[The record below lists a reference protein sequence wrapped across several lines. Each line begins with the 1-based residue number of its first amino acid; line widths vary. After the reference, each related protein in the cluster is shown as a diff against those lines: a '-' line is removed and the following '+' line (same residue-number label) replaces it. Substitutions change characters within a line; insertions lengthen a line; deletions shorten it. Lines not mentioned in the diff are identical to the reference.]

1 MILSSYLQHRT
12 PRHVPEL
19 SRFSL
24 PGSLD
29 THGSGE
35 ENMHEVE
42 ELHGDVSVLV
52 HQLLVTALISIIPS
66 VVIVVIVIIVIIKT
80 LILPG
85 MSWFTPHFPR

>member
-52 HQLLVTALISIIPS
+52 HQLLITALISIIPS
-66 VVIVVIVIIVIIKT
+66 VIIVIIVIINT